1 MDMKQMTIE
10 DLGWDTFFESHRVQL
25 GLDSIEIAR
34 VIAEQRGVYRVK
46 STNGEYLAKVTGK
59 HIFQAV
65 SKEDYP
71 AVGDWVVISPLEEK
85 KAVIESIVPRKTVMK
100 RKQSGSDE
108 TQIIATN
115 IDVALVI
122 ESVDRDYSLNRLER
136 YFSLAS
142 DGGIQS
148 AIVLN
153 KVDLISKEAL
163 ATRVAHIQDRFK
175 DIDIILTST
184 LTDEGLDELKS
195 FITKG
200 KTYCFLGS
208 SGVGKSSL
216 INKLLG
222 TNDIKTGAIG
232 EHSGRGKHVTT
243 AREMYFLHNGGI
255 VIDNPGVREVGITDA
270 TTGVEGLF
278 EEIALLAEQCQFT
291 DCSHGEEPQC
301 AVLSAVQ
308 SGVLDRER
316 YANYMSLKK
325 EATHYGRTKFEK
337 KEKDRQFGKF
347 VKKAKKELR
356 KYNHKDYGE

>member
-1 MDMKQMTIE
+1 MNIKRITIE
-10 DLGWDTFFESHRVQL
+10 DLGWDEFFEVHRVQL
-25 GLDSIEIAR
+25 GLDPICIAR
-34 VIAEQRGVYRVK
+34 VTAEQRGAYRVK
-46 STNGEYLAKVTGK
+46 NTIGEYLAKVTGK
-59 HIFQAV
+59 HIFKAV

-71 AVGDWVVISPLEEK
+71 AVGDWVAISELEEK
-85 KAVIESIVPRKTVMK
+85 KAVIESILPRKTVMK

-136 YFSLAS
+136 YFSIAS
-142 DGGIQS
+142 DGGIRS

-163 ATRVAHIQDRFK
+163 DVRVAHLQDRFK

-184 LTDEGLDELKS
+184 LTDEGSDTLKNY
-195 FITKG
+195 IAKG

-222 TNDIKTGAIG
+222 NDIIKTGAIG
-232 EHSGRGKHVTT
+232 VHSGRGKHVTT
-243 AREMYFLHNGGI
+243 AREMYFLENGGI
-255 VIDNPGVREVGITDA
+255 VIDNPGVREVGITDVNV
-270 TTGVEGLF
+270 GVEDLF
-278 EEIALLAEQCQFT
+278 EEVAILAQQCQFV
-291 DCSHGEEPQC
+291 DCSHEEESEC

-308 SGVLDRER
+308 SGELNKEK
-316 YANYMSLKK
+316 YANYLVLKK
-325 EATHYGRTKFEK
+325 EAKHYGRTKFEK

-347 VKKAKKELR
+347 LKKAKKDLR